1 MNKRQVR
8 QILKDTDFVH
18 TGGSAEELRVAEYLA
33 EQSRAIGAGA
43 HLEPFQVE
51 MADMHAARLTVTY
64 ANGTTAEV
72 PCEGFRLCGSGEIDA
87 PFV

>member
-33 EQSRAIGAGA
+33 EQCRSIGAEA
-43 HLEPFQVE
+43 HLEPFPVE
-51 MADMHAARLTVTY
+51 MADMHSARLYVTY
-64 ANGTTAEV
+64 ANRRRSA
-72 PCEGFRLCGSGEIDA
+72 L
-87 PFV
+87 